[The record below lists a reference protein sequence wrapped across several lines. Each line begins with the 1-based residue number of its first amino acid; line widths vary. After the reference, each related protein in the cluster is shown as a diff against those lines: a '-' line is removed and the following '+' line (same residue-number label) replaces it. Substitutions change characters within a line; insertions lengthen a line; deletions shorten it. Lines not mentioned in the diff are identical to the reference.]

1 MSDAVSQVQARIRHI
16 QSLLGEPPEPNGAF
30 GEELA
35 RHEVLGA
42 RCSVLG
48 SDTDPA
54 KAFVVSSRAPSTE
67 HRAPCFV
74 QPLIAAAAG
83 RSGLPSEL
91 ISAVMDAESGYRPD
105 AVSSS
110 GALGL
115 MQLMPGT
122 ARSLGVSDPLDPLQ
136 NVLGGSEYL
145 RQQLQHFGSV
155 EKALAAYNAGPG
167 AVERHGGVP
176 PYPETRN
183 YVERILDRLRHG
195 TQRTEP

>member
-1 MSDAVSQVQARIRHI
+1 MSDAVSQVQARIHHI

-35 RHEVLGA
+35 RL
-42 RCSVLG
+42 
-48 SDTDPA
+48 DTDPA
-54 KAFVVSSRAPSTE
+54 ASR
-67 HRAPCFV
+67 RAAALPGETPAAI

-91 ISAVMDAESGYRPD
+91 ISAVMAAESGYRPD
-105 AVSSS
+105 AVSPS

-115 MQLMPGT
+115 MQLMPDT
-122 ARSLGVSDPLDPLQ
+122 AHALGVSDPLDPLQ

-145 RQQLQHFGSV
+145 RQQLQRFGSV

-176 PYPETRN
+176 PYPETQN
-183 YVERILDRLRHG
+183 YVQRILDRLRHW
-195 TQRTEP
+195 TQRAEP